1 MKAIKTCENEIKS
14 SNIPEVLY
22 CLLHPQYSLFEI
34 LCSPKHK
41 HSNTDQR
48 PPGNS
53 FIDDTPYSL
62 STCSTTPEST
72 KITFYI
78 K

>member
-1 MKAIKTCENEIKS
+1 MKAIKTDENETKAVIS
-14 SNIPEVLY
+14 LRCCTVTASPIQSLRNIIF
-22 CLLHPQYSLFEI
+22 PQN
-34 LCSPKHK
+34 K
-41 HSNTDQR
+41 HSKTDQR

-53 FIDDTPYSL
+53 FIDDIPYSL